1 MAHDFNLQKFLI
13 ENKMTHNS
21 RLLSEND
28 PEYKIEPGPGYRTKV
43 ILGRIKTILDKIEDV
58 EGKINNYHGTN
69 YWTSVTDNGEKLDNI
84 NEKYYNEL
92 ISYLKKLELEIP

>member
-21 RLLSEND
+21 RLLSETGS
-28 PEYKIEPGPGYRTKV
+28 EHGIEPGPGYRTKV
-43 ILGRIKTILDKIEDV
+43 TLYRIKTILDKIDDV
-58 EGKINNYHGTN
+58 ENKIYDYHGDN
-69 YWTSVTDNGEKLDNI
+69 DWTRVTDNGGKLKNI